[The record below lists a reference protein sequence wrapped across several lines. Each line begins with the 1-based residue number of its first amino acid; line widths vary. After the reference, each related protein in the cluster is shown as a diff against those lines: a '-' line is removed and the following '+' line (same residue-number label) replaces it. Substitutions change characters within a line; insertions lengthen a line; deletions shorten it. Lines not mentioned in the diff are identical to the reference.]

1 MNDLFIVYGAI
12 VLALW
17 IVPIF
22 MLMAGK
28 RK

>member
-17 IVPIF
+17 IVPFVVLI
-22 MLMAGK
+22 AGK